1 MIDKATKNSKGLI
14 GSLATIATLLV
25 STAYTRLELISIE
38 IEENRERL
46 LSLLTLYLVSYF
58 SLMVGIV
65 LLTIMIVVAFWDTY
79 RLSSLALLSGFFLL
93 IGFTTWWIANSK
105 SKTKPKIFTASLL
118 ELLKDYQKLDSP

>member
-1 MIDKATKNSKGLI
+1 MMDKATKNRKGLI
-14 GSLATIATLLV
+14 GSLATLAASLV
-25 STAYTRLELISIE
+25 STAYTRLELLSIE

-46 LSLLTLYLVSYF
+46 LSLVTLYIVSYF
-58 SLMVGIV
+58 SLMVGVV

-79 RLSSLALLSGFFLL
+79 RLSSLTLLSGLFLL

-105 SKTKPKIFTASLL
+105 AKTKPKIFTASLL